1 MHRDLYHMPR
11 MTAGVGGSLI
21 DRGRKR
27 LHKGIQQLGYLD
39 RVMDKVVQFKNSG
52 LNNPT
57 RLNEIINMLYAC
69 VGICTKKAALQSPMS
84 WWYWLWFAGAVA
96 VIGIYAMLWQQVLK
110 RIELGTAYMFKGT
123 SLIFTMLIA
132 ALLFGEAITVPNI
145 IGSVIIIVGIVFL
158 ARS

>member
-1 MHRDLYHMPR
+1 MKY
-11 MTAGVGGSLI
+11 GQVI
-21 DRGRKR
+21 
-27 LHKGIQQLGYLD
+27 
-39 RVMDKVVQFKNSG
+39 
-52 LNNPT
+52 
-57 RLNEIINMLYAC
+57 RLNSFVMCVKPLDIVALVGINMLYAC
-69 VGICTKKAALQSPMS
+69 VGICTKKAALQLPMS

-96 VIGIYAMLWQQVLK
+96 VIGICAMLWQQVLK
-110 RIELGTAYMFKGT
+110 RIDLGTAYMFKGT

>member
-1 MHRDLYHMPR
+1 MRVKPLDIVAL
-11 MTAGVGGSLI
+11 VG
-21 DRGRKR
+21 
-27 LHKGIQQLGYLD
+27 
-39 RVMDKVVQFKNSG
+39 
-52 LNNPT
+52 
-57 RLNEIINMLYAC
+57 INMLYAC
-69 VGICTKKAALQSPMS
+69 VGICTKKAALQPPMS

-96 VIGIYAMLWQQVLK
+96 VIGIYALLWQQVLK